1 MNNTPGHID
10 QVLHHRSQTQS
21 LALGLS
27 AGYQAAVQ
35 RLLAEQT
42 KQVVSDH
49 AHVEQVLVDSELARG
64 QPLHIQVDFELAVI
78 LLAGT
83 ALLIKKLNLL
93 RCPVQRGPV
102 GFDGNLGFHQ
112 HLSVGGSKAFDG
124 PKGNPEGRL
133 GLSGQGKLPLPV
145 PGTRTDIDFFVLR
158 LPCLLF
164 GQSQP
169 LAPIFFTQIALNH
182 KVGSRGLIQHEQIVG
197 GIMAGVGNQ
206 EPSSFG
212 GLFGHGKGLL
222 QPPEWCPHSCS
233 GSCPRAA
240 HCSA

>member
-124 PKGNPEGRL
+124 PKTTRRIVSGCPGR
-133 GLSGQGKLPLPV
+133 GSSRSPYQARVPISIFSYSDSPV
-145 PGTRTDIDFFVLR
+145 CCLARASHWLRSSLRRLR
-158 LPCLLF
+158 LTTKP
-164 GQSQP
+164 
-169 LAPIFFTQIALNH
+169 
-182 KVGSRGLIQHEQIVG
+182 GSRGLIQHEQIVG

-206 EPSSFG
+206 KPSSFG